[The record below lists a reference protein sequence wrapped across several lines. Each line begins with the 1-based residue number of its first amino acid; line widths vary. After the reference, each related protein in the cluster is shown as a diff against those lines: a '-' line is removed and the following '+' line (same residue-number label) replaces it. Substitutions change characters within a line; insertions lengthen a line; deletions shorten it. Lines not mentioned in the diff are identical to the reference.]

1 MSRILKRP
9 MFRKGG
15 EVMEGIMTG
24 IRNNYAFGTQS
35 PYKETMN
42 PEMGGGEKRG
52 LMAFTNENNSPEPN
66 INNYDISKLSP
77 SKTNFEKSMNMADYI
92 MGRYGSKKGIGSDSV
107 AQALIQ
113 GGLRAIGGAGA
124 GKGVLGELATA
135 FEPVV
140 GEAFKQKQKERD
152 TKMGLAVELYKG
164 MSKDDRLAL
173 EKKAGMYAELFKIS
187 PEEALKKFLTKD
199 LTEASPNL
207 KEATVY
213 TDANTLLKQWSTEP
227 PQRIMDL
234 NDIEQKNVALFEV
247 KDFRTRAK
255 GGELENI
262 SSVYPSAKNLVA
274 IPEEEDVF
282 EYIPT
287 VSKGG
292 KENEIPFQVGQ
303 QYFIP
308 GIGPRGSIAVY
319 NPDRKFRIIKQ
330 VQ

>member
-1 MSRILKRP
+1 
-9 MFRKGG
+9 
-15 EVMEGIMTG
+15 MEGVMTG
-24 IRNNYAFGTQS
+24 IVDRENHAEIPFVGIGSDEGAMVRANETDGIRSLINNNTDTTT
-35 PYKETMN
+35 K
-42 PEMGGGEKRG
+42 
-52 LMAFTNENNSPEPN
+52 PN

-164 MSKDDRLAL
+164 MSKDDRLAFERKAEEYAKLKGISKEEAMLQFL
-173 EKKAGMYAELFKIS
+173 EK
-187 PEEALKKFLTKD
+187 D
-199 LTEASPNL
+199 LSEASPNL

-213 TDANTLLKQWSTEP
+213 TDANNLLKQWSTEP

-234 NDIEQKNVALFEV
+234 DDIEQKNVALFEV

-262 SSVYPSAKNLVA
+262 SSVYPSAKNLVEV
-274 IPEEEDVF
+274 PEEEAPDGSGVKVF
-282 EYIPT
+282 EYLPKT
-287 VSKGG
+287 SKSG
-292 KENEIPFQVGQ
+292 KTEEIPFQVGQ